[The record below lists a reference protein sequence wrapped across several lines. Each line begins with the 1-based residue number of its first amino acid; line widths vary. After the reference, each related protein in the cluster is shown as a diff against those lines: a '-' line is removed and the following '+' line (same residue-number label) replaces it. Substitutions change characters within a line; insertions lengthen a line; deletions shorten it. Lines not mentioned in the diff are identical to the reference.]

1 MSSVSLPS
9 SMSRSE
15 ASYVFLASL
24 FVGVLVL
31 TNIIGTKLFLLSHG
45 SVWESFWGGSIVLTT
60 GILTYPFTFL
70 LTDIVSEIW
79 GKSRADFMAVIAFS
93 CSILMFL
100 VLSLG
105 KNLPP
110 APSWQVQ
117 KDKAAFFH
125 PDRQI
130 KNQEGEILGAD
141 AQAAQAAFS
150 FTFDAPWILLCA
162 SMTAFMVS
170 QLLDN
175 YMFHFWRRL
184 TKGRFLWLRNNA
196 STFVSQ
202 LVDTIIVNGIFLH
215 FYWNLPWFSSD
226 GSTSIIQIMITV
238 YICKCAL
245 ALADTPLIY
254 AGVAF
259 LRRFLSSSTAKS
271 ISD

>member
-1 MSSVSLPS
+1 MMSSVPLSS

-15 ASYVFLASL
+15 ASYVCMASL
-24 FVGVLVL
+24 FVGILVL
-31 TNIIGTKLFLLSHG
+31 TNIIGTKLFLLSPG
-45 SVWESFWGGSIVLTT
+45 SVWKSFEGSSIVLTT

-79 GKSRADFMAVIAFS
+79 GKSRADFMTAIGFS

-100 VLSLG
+100 LLSLG
-105 KNLPP
+105 KSLPP
-110 APSWQVQ
+110 APSWQIQ
-117 KDKAAFFH
+117 KDKASFFH

-130 KNQEGEILGAD
+130 RDQEGEIIGAD
-141 AQAAQAAFS
+141 SKAAQAAFS
-150 FTFDAPWILLCA
+150 FTFDAPWILLFA
-162 SMTAFMVS
+162 SMTAFLAS

-196 STFVSQ
+196 STLVSQ
-202 LVDTIIVNGIFLH
+202 LIDTIIVNGIFLH

-226 GSTSIIQIMITV
+226 GSTTIIQIMITV

-254 AGVAF
+254 AGVSF
-259 LRRFLSSSTAKS
+259 LRKFLSYKKASLR
-271 ISD
+271 